1 MGVVLQPSRLNW
13 WTMGDDLAVMGRT
26 GVCASVENVYSCT
39 PKVCVDEL
47 WSLLSCLAHITLQV
61 FIAEVSAR
69 FSATPAHQLTP
80 DTLRI
85 NSGDQFIM
93 WADNEST

>member
-1 MGVVLQPSRLNW
+1 
-13 WTMGDDLAVMGRT
+13 MGDELAVVDST
-26 GVCASVENVYSCT
+26 GVCASVENVYSCR
-39 PKVCVDEL
+39 PRVYVDEL
-47 WSLLSCLAHITLQV
+47 WSLLSCLAHISLQV
-61 FIAEVSAR
+61 RIAEVSAR